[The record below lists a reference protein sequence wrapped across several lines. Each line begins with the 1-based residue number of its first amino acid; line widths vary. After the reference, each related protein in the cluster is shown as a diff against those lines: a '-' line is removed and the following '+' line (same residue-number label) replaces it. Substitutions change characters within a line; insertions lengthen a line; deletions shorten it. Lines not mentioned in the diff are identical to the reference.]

1 MAVGLDKGT
10 SWCFTESPKTTAMG
24 TEKHR
29 SVQAG
34 VIPVGLDESGR
45 LVSLGDSD
53 LDLGLSTDDEI
64 CP

>member
-1 MAVGLDKGT
+1 
-10 SWCFTESPKTTAMG
+10 MG

-29 SVQAG
+29 SVQTG